1 MKYFDAQLKYVASH
15 VNHFLGGSPSRDLIV
30 NMIMHELYD
39 LHMSN
44 VAAMLIS
51 VEESS
56 FNMYTKL
63 LTGRKITEEDL
74 KRRSNILSMGVF
86 ICKEIR
92 HMVEY
97 FSNDASISIL
107 GEKDIAEMNEIIP
120 SLEDLIQTCIRSS
133 NDELPIFI
141 ILSDTILDTPE
152 FKWDDVEIDKG
163 DTDFPID
170 PHKYLDVSD
179 DFLGYYDD
187 QISKHYNLDS
197 YKTLANQNDFLRQ
210 CLTQKYSIP
219 NNGADGDKK

>member
-1 MKYFDAQLKYVASH
+1 MKYFDTQLGYVASH
-15 VNHFLGGSPSRDLIV
+15 AHHFLRGAPSRDLIV
-30 NMIMHELYD
+30 NIIMRELYD

-44 VAAMLIS
+44 IAAMLIS

-56 FNMYTKL
+56 FKMYTKL
-63 LTGRKITEEDL
+63 LTGGKITEEDL

-97 FSNDASISIL
+97 LSNDASISIL

-120 SLEDLIQTCIRSS
+120 PLEDLIQACIKSS
-133 NDELPIFI
+133 NDELPIFLI
-141 ILSDTILDTPE
+141 FSDTIPNTPE
-152 FKWDDVEIDKG
+152 FKWEDVEIDES